1 MILLTSHWYF
11 FLIHRFEVIIYLTSF
26 MLPNI
31 LLFNNSS
38 FSQWKWKR
46 VVFLFPFFPLLLQWT
61 DVSPSRSESA
71 HPHTI
76 AFRCARPCVCA
87 STHTRSSSSSSPV
100 FFVLAEGA
108 EAGHPDFSSASFAPM
123 QLTPR
128 VGPEKGTWRNSWLI
142 QSNSSMV
149 CEPGTRVT
157 ANDDCAIVSAG
168 FGKMFNKP
176 VNMHRLTCNSAV
188 HRSKYWLLRL
198 I

>member
-1 MILLTSHWYF
+1 
-11 FLIHRFEVIIYLTSF
+11 
-26 MLPNI
+26 MLPKI

-46 VVFLFPFFPLLLQWT
+46 VVFLHSFFFFLLLQWT

-76 AFRCARPCVCA
+76 AFLCARPCIHPRTLIFLFLSRLFCA
-87 STHTRSSSSSSPV
+87 GRRCGTSASS
-100 FFVLAEGA
+100 
-108 EAGHPDFSSASFAPM
+108 PDFSSASFAPM

-149 CEPGTRVT
+149 REPSTRVT
-157 ANDDCAIVSAG
+157 ANDDCAIVLAG
-168 FGKMFNKP
+168 FRKMFDKP
-176 VNMHRLTCNSAV
+176 VNMHRFTCNSAV